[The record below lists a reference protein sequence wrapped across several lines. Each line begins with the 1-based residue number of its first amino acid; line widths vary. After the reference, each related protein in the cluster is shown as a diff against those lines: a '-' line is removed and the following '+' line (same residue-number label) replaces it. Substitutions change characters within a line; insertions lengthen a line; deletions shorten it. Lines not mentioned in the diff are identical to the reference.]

1 MKLHINKI
9 HDTHSV
15 RNQLLRIFLLAGMSP
30 LLVIGIFSITSVRK
44 QMLARYESL
53 TNADGLRVAS
63 SLSDITTTV
72 YSYSDTL
79 LNSNQCLSLFAAES
93 MSPNIKE
100 QFTDLERA
108 LQTYFDNT
116 ASVCRI
122 QIYTNNPNLQN
133 SEHIH
138 YQQNFVL
145 DEWRKA
151 LGNNWSTWASLQRY
165 TAIVRQP
172 YRELTLIRRIGVAS
186 SKYQA
191 FLVIGLDRNTIKNHL
206 EQSGNETAISLDGTR
221 IIYATDSALIGKDM
235 EFPDDFSGYIY
246 RYTGSKEIGNQMRL
260 VNYVTLQS
268 YKSNNLFYVRTVDP
282 DALKTINHTVAVFV
296 LILVLALL
304 VPLILMICFSNYF
317 STRITTLKSA
327 MHRASLGDYNII
339 EQFRGDDEL
348 SDTFK
353 DLKLTVDAI
362 HDKEAQ
368 FYEARIR
375 EQQLVNRQ
383 QQMEFEMLASQINP
397 HFLYNTLESITWMVE
412 ANRNTDAV
420 FMISELAKLLRI
432 SLSKGRTVIRI
443 ADEIQHSTSY
453 MNIQK
458 VRYKERFA
466 TEFIIDE
473 EINDY
478 CTVKLIVQP
487 ILENA
492 IYYGVGNMDE
502 DDGGKITV
510 RGEKKGDD
518 IYISVEDNG
527 MGMSEDI
534 ARNIL
539 VDNNKV
545 PKHGSGVGVINVHSR
560 IKLMFGSEYGLKV
573 YSEPDEGT
581 KVVIHIPAIPYTEEN
596 RERLERQD
604 FGRGMATDEEE

>member
-383 QQMEFEMLASQINP
+383 QQP
-397 HFLYNTLESITWMVE
+397 P
-412 ANRNTDAV
+412 
-420 FMISELAKLLRI
+420 RI
-432 SLSKGRTVIRI
+432 R
-443 ADEIQHSTSY
+443 
-453 MNIQK
+453 
-458 VRYKERFA
+458 
-466 TEFIIDE
+466 
-473 EINDY
+473 
-478 CTVKLIVQP
+478 
-487 ILENA
+487 
-492 IYYGVGNMDE
+492 
-502 DDGGKITV
+502 
-510 RGEKKGDD
+510 
-518 IYISVEDNG
+518 
-527 MGMSEDI
+527 
-534 ARNIL
+534 
-539 VDNNKV
+539 
-545 PKHGSGVGVINVHSR
+545 
-560 IKLMFGSEYGLKV
+560 
-573 YSEPDEGT
+573 
-581 KVVIHIPAIPYTEEN
+581 
-596 RERLERQD
+596 
-604 FGRGMATDEEE
+604 

>member
-527 MGMSEDI
+527 MGMSEDV

-604 FGRGMATDEEE
+604 FGRGMVTDEEE